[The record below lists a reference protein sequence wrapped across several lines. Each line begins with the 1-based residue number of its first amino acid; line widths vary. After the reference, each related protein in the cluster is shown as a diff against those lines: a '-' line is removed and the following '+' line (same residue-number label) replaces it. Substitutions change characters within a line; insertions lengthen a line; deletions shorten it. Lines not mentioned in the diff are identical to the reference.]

1 VKDFFLVTL
10 RAIEVEIEQLEPQ
23 IARAKIENI
32 YDFARLQG
40 RLDGLDM
47 ALQILKQSYNDE
59 LGD

>member
-23 IARAKIENI
+23 IARAKIEST
-32 YDFARLQG
+32 YDFGRLQG
-40 RLDGLDM
+40 RLDGLDL